1 MGERGRV
8 SLSVWNG
15 YELDKRLTHLT
26 VYRQCSFFFA
36 HSRLL
41 AGHDTLGPTSP
52 SFDIYTTIACF
63 ICICSHHHNVFR
75 FILFHFHSSGFTWIA
90 LTLSVSLSF
99 ILFVARCPLRCFVL
113 SNVSYSALDCTFY
126 ISIFIPFHSIFY
138 LSFCFV
144 CLSDYSFCSVS
155 FLSLCI
161 TCSFDFVIFDMCA
174 VQCTHPLQ
182 KSVESV
188 CASDNHAKPFN
199 NNIKYSLIRFA
210 LSRCTHGACAEE
222 LFLINLC

>member
-15 YELDKRLTHLT
+15 YELDKGLTHLT
-26 VYRQCSFFFA
+26 VYRQCSFSFA
-36 HSRLL
+36 HSCLL

-52 SFDIYTTIACF
+52 SFDTYTTIACF

-75 FILFHFHSSGFTWIA
+75 FISFPFIRFYMNCFDFICVFVILCTGLLFLYIHLHS
-90 LTLSVSLSF
+90 
-99 ILFVARCPLRCFVL
+99 
-113 SNVSYSALDCTFY
+113 
-126 ISIFIPFHSIFY
+126 IPFHFLFIVLFC
-138 LSFCFV
+138 LPFWLFFLFCFV
-144 CLSDYSFCSVS
+144 SFSLHYLLFWLCHFWYVCYAVCSTCIR
-155 FLSLCI
+155 SLCPL
-161 TCSFDFVIFDMCA
+161 DMH
-174 VQCTHPLQ
+174 CTHPLQ

-210 LSRCTHGACAEE
+210 LSRCTHGASTEE